1 MLDMPIEINRN
12 IVVNLNA
19 TREGAKTPAAQ
30 LHSRTPK
37 DPTPGS
43 STSDTVSLTDMAAK
57 LHRLQKTIA
66 AMPVVDS
73 QHVERIQKAL
83 NHGTF
88 QINPA
93 QVATKLMDF
102 ETSLNGVRAG

>member
-1 MLDMPIEINRN
+1 MPIEISGNT
-12 IVVNLNA
+12 VVNLNA
-19 TREGAKTPAAQ
+19 TREGAKTPATRLDSSTQ
-30 LHSRTPK
+30 NDQK
-37 DPTPGS
+37 PGS

-66 AMPVVDS
+66 ALPVVDP

-93 QVATKLMDF
+93 QVAVKMMNF
-102 ETSLNGVRAG
+102 EASLNGVRAG